1 MKVTF
6 MGYEYTDLKGNIVN
20 KSVTI
25 IKQRIYNEFYAED
38 SNIIFEEGTKVNVN
52 GYKVKIEEVIREIN
66 GDVIYYTN
74 KYKGN

>member
-52 GYKVKIEEVIREIN
+52 GYKVKIEEVIRELN